1 MKREFKNWLTEQYG
15 LQENAAN
22 SRTSNIST
30 IEKYYGDIDRLIAEG
45 KADAL
50 LSDLSYSTDD
60 ERNNR
65 APAHNIP
72 IDGNIRTGSAT
83 LKQALRRYMEF
94 LQDTSD
100 IQDTTQLKSIL
111 NILVNTLNQF
121 KPVKKKCSYIRS
133 EVKDYIQQPL
143 LQLLKK
149 TLPNINWEMEYRI
162 NSNKKDSIDIFGKV
176 NDDTCVIIE
185 IDTERADQVSK
196 KYVSRQ
202 ALTDDQNSIYVVLT
216 YPNQN
221 CNSKSGHKELLKYK
235 NYLTTLTNLSEMGSN
250 LEKYIYFHSV

>member
-1 MKREFKNWLTEQYG
+1 
-15 LQENAAN
+15 
-22 SRTSNIST
+22 
-30 IEKYYGDIDRLIAEG
+30 
-45 KADAL
+45 
-50 LSDLSYSTDD
+50 
-60 ERNNR
+60 
-65 APAHNIP
+65 
-72 IDGNIRTGSAT
+72 
-83 LKQALRRYMEF
+83 MEF
-94 LQDTSD
+94 LQDTSE

-111 NILVNTLNQF
+111 NILVNTLNKF
-121 KPVKKKCSYIRS
+121 KPVKKKSSYSRS

-143 LQLLKK
+143 LQHLKK

-162 NSNKKDSIDIFGKV
+162 NSNKKDSIDILGKV
-176 NDDTCVIIE
+176 SDDTCVIIE

-221 CNSKSGHKELLKYK
+221 CNSKSGQKELLKYK